1 MRSEKVY
8 MMTQLIHQKVEQLA
22 GEKHLVKERYTE
34 IDDAIATQKHR
45 ILQEYEGLVAESD
58 VNDDVKRYNASRTK
72 PRPSRTDSQPHQPE
86 DPSSTGRE
94 SPRQDEENDHDQRH
108 ADQESLSRIHLS

>member
-45 ILQEYEGLVAESD
+45 ILQEYEGLVAESN
-58 VNDDVKRYNASRTK
+58 VNDEVIEERDHTLQAL
-72 PRPSRTDSQPHQPE
+72 
-86 DPSSTGRE
+86 
-94 SPRQDEENDHDQRH
+94 DEEERAMKAKYEKMLVDLKDRIKVVKLG
-108 ADQESLSRIHLS
+108 QEKTRGELK

>member
-45 ILQEYEGLVAESD
+45 ILQEYEGLVAESNR
-58 VNDDVKRYNASRTK
+58 NDEVI
-72 PRPSRTDSQPHQPE
+72 E
-86 DPSSTGRE
+86 E
-94 SPRQDEENDHDQRH
+94 EENVLTPRAPIKPFNTSNH
-108 ADQESLSRIHLS
+108 I